1 MATLLTGFLQ
11 GLGLTLAIVGAFAFW
26 AALACAA
33 WMLFLLMLRQAAA
46 AVRKPEPKAQ
56 QVVTPPAPFQ
66 RRFRR
71 VARHN
76 RFITGVQKKSVAK
89 PVSTATGL
97 ALFIV
102 FLTLLCINGWGCAS
116 QPPPDHVSIQ
126 PGFSEA
132 ETTVIRSALDAWC
145 EAVGWCPPDAI
156 WVDRGRIELVDHIDQ
171 GDAPKLCSP
180 GKTCQVSAENDGDN
194 VNVLRDRHVRDL
206 DTLWIEVA
214 HEIGHYCTGHTA
226 TGLMSAVHDDGEPL
240 VIDDVAIAA
249 WRAGCP

>member
-76 RFITGVQKKSVAK
+76 RFITGVQKKSVK